1 MRLFHYPYFIL
12 RRIRMKVKSLIKIQ
26 NAEQMVKLVRHG
38 EDNRPLYEGPAKL
51 LTDKNLLY
59 MNTTYMEVDCDDL
72 LVYVD

>member
-1 MRLFHYPYFIL
+1 
-12 RRIRMKVKSLIKIQ
+12 MKVKSLVKIQ
-26 NAEQMVKLVRHG
+26 NAEQIVKLIKGRQ
-38 EDNRPLYEGPAKL
+38 EGVVIWEGSAKL